1 MKVAAASWSSLDRK
15 LPLLITA
22 AIVATVAV
30 FSVGAYH
37 LVQGV
42 LLESA
47 GERLQGVSA
56 PVALSLQESARRQ
69 RSRYAAVARDPAI
82 SRFLLS
88 GHDRQAALLAL
99 ARATEGEPLPLP
111 PARIELRNAAGVAV
125 LDTVLPGAPAPLAWA
140 DEMIRSGAARS
151 GRTVIAPLFAE
162 GDVVVGGSIVAV
174 LAPGS
179 AAVAGND
186 SVGSPVIGYIVDTRV
201 ILAKGVQS
209 IRDLVGEG
217 AAFVLGSP
225 DEGIWTDLEHP
236 AAPPPQAAKAGKVLV
251 YDSSAR
257 GPGVG
262 AATAVPGTPWVLW
275 LEQPR
280 TVVLAPM
287 HDLLRRL
294 ALPAV
299 MIVVLGALGAWA
311 LSRQI
316 TGPITALADAAD
328 RVAAE
333 TGGQPGDGTARDEVA
348 RLSDA
353 FARMSA
359 RVEESRGHL
368 EELVAERTA
377 RLEDALH
384 ELEIA
389 QRELVKKERLA
400 MLGQLASAV
409 GHELRNPLGVMTNA
423 LYVIEQC
430 TPDGPPMVRDYIEL
444 IRGQISASERI
455 VGDLLD
461 TARVRAPVPDQI
473 DLRELLDTQVRQL
486 GPLAA
491 ITVDLRLPG
500 DLPRVRMDPLQLSQ
514 IIFNLMTNAVQAMPD
529 GGTLTIAARKGA
541 AAERLELSVSDTG
554 SGITPEAMECLFEPL
569 FTTKARGLGLGLWVS
584 QNLATANGA
593 RIEAASRVGE
603 GATFT
608 IDMPV
613 AVGVA
618 SVVS

>member
-1 MKVAAASWSSLDRK
+1 MKVAAPSWNSLDRK
-15 LPLLITA
+15 LPLLITTV
-22 AIVATVAV
+22 ILATVAV

-56 PVALSLQESARRQ
+56 PVVLSLQESARRQ

-82 SRFLLS
+82 NRFLLS
-88 GHDRQAALLAL
+88 GHDRQAALRAL

-111 PARIELRNAAGVAV
+111 PARIQLRDAAGVPV
-125 LDTVLPGAPAPLAWA
+125 LDTVLAGAPAALAWA
-140 DEMIRSGAARS
+140 DEVIRSGAARS

-174 LAPGS
+174 LAPEP

-201 ILAKGVQS
+201 ILAKGVQQ

-225 DEGIWTDLEHP
+225 DAGIWTDLEHP
-236 AAPPPQAAKAGKVLV
+236 AAPPPPAAKAGKVLV

-280 TVVLAPM
+280 AVVLAPM

-299 MIVVLGALGAWA
+299 LIVVLGALGAWA

-333 TGGQPGDGTARDEVA
+333 TEGAPGEGAARDEVA

-359 RVEESRGHL
+359 RVEEARGQL
-368 EELVAERTA
+368 EGLVAERTA

-384 ELEIA
+384 DLEIA

-461 TARVRAPVPDQI
+461 TARVRAPEPDQI

-486 GPLAA
+486 GPLAS

-514 IIFNLMTNAVQAMPD
+514 IIFNLMTNAIQAMPD

-554 SGITPEAMECLFEPL
+554 VGLTPEAMERLFEPL